1 VSATSFE
8 VRVCQNCGL
17 RYPLIQGEHAAERCP
32 VCLGQT
38 TVVLEQSLEY
48 GPEAKNAAWNTD
60 VNLRVL
66 LDNVRSAGNVGSI
79 LRSADA
85 FEFQHAYLCGIT
97 PTPEDLGVQKTALG
111 AENIVP
117 WSVHKNALDLIV
129 QLHEEGCLV
138 WALERTR
145 GSVPFDDLP
154 SKLDKS
160 TRVILVVGNEVT
172 GIDPAIMMVA
182 DTIVQLQMRGFKRS
196 FNVAVAF
203 ALAAQLLRSR
213 T

>member
-8 VRVCQNCGL
+8 IRVCQNCGL
-17 RYPLIQGEHAAERCP
+17 RYPLIQGQRSAERCP

-38 TVVLEQSLEY
+38 TVVLEQTLEY
-48 GPEAKNAAWNTD
+48 GSETKNAAWNAE
-60 VNLRVL
+60 VNLHVL
-66 LDNVRSAGNVGSI
+66 LDNIRSAGNVGSI
-79 LRSADA
+79 IRSAEA

-97 PTPEDLGVQKTALG
+97 PTPEDPGVRKTALG

-117 WSVHKNALDLIV
+117 WSVHKNALDLTV

-145 GSVPFDDLP
+145 GSVPLDVLP
-154 SKLDKS
+154 LKLDKS
-160 TRVILVVGNEVT
+160 TRLVLVVGNEVT
-172 GIDPAIMMVA
+172 GIDPGILMIA
-182 DTIVQLQMRGFKRS
+182 DNIVQLRMRGLKRS